1 MNQYRT
7 HTCGEL
13 REEQIGQT
21 VLLSGWIDTIRDHGG
36 VTFLDLRDQ
45 FGITQ
50 IVLHEEFKASK
61 ESVITITGAVKKRN
75 ADTVNPKIETGT
87 VEVHAEKVVV
97 QSRAVN
103 SLPFEI
109 SESKKTRE
117 EVRLCHR
124 FLDLRNPAVKKN
136 ILFRAKVVSFLRA
149 KMEALGFTEIQT
161 PILTSSSPEGARD
174 YLVPSRKHHGKF
186 YALPQAPQ
194 IFKQLLMVSGFDRYF
209 QIAPCFRDEDAR
221 ADRSPGEF
229 YQLDFEMAFAG
240 QEDVFGVAEAVLYD
254 VFKNFSGKPVS
265 PAPFKRITFAES
277 MLKYGTDKP
286 DLRNP
291 LIIEDM
297 TQFFADVDFA
307 PFKKVPVRGIAAP
320 GAAKQ
325 SKSFFERMLAFAVEI
340 GMKGLGYIS
349 VMEDGSLKG
358 PIVKFLSE
366 QKQAALRKD
375 LSLKENDVLFFI
387 ADDPKTVDGLAGKIR
402 TELGSQLKM
411 LKDSFEMCFIVD
423 FPMYG
428 ESEEPS
434 SSMTSPIEFTHNP
447 FSMPQGGLEALKA
460 KDPLDILA
468 WQYDIVCNGV
478 ELSSGAVR
486 NHLPEVMTK
495 AFEIAGYTQADIE
508 KKFPALWNAFHYG
521 APPHAGMAPGI
532 DRIVML
538 LTEEENIREVIA
550 FPMNSSAQD
559 LLMNAPCEVTEYQLR
574 EVHIKVRQRN

>member
-1 MNQYRT
+1 MDLMNQYRT

-13 REEQIGQT
+13 REEHTGQT
-21 VLLSGWIDTIRDHGG
+21 VTISGWVDTIRDHGG

-45 FGITQ
+45 YGVTQ
-50 IVLHEEFKASK
+50 IVLHNEFNFGK
-61 ESVITITGAVKKRN
+61 ESVITVTGAVKKRD
-75 ADTVNPKIETGT
+75 AETINPKIETGT
-87 VEVHAEKVVV
+87 VEVHADTLVI
-97 QSRAVN
+97 QSKAVHT
-103 SLPFEI
+103 LPFDI
-109 SESKKTRE
+109 SESKNTRE
-117 EVRLCHR
+117 EVRLCYR
-124 FLDLRNPAVKKN
+124 FLDLRNPEVKKN
-136 ILFRAKVVSFLRA
+136 IFLRSKVISFLRA
-149 KMEALGFTEIQT
+149 KMEQLGFTEFQT

-240 QEDVFGVAEAVLYD
+240 QEDVFHVAENAMYG
-254 VFKNFSGKPVS
+254 VFKTFSNKAVS
-265 PAPFKRITFAES
+265 PVPFIKIPYAES
-277 MLKYGTDKP
+277 LLKYGTDKP

-291 LIIEDM
+291 LVITDL
-297 TQFFADVDFA
+297 TSFFADVDFQ
-307 PFKKVPVRGIAAP
+307 PFKNILVRGIVTP
-320 GAAKQ
+320 GAALQ
-325 SKSFFERMLAFAVEI
+325 SKSFFEKMLAYATEI

-349 VMEDGSLKG
+349 VLEDGSLKG

-366 QKQAALRKD
+366 EKQNTLRKNLD
-375 LSLKENDVLFFI
+375 LKINDTLFFI
-387 ADDPKTVDGLAGKIR
+387 ADVPAKVNSLAGQIR
-402 TELGSQLKM
+402 TALGNQLNLIDKNRFEL
-411 LKDSFEMCFIVD
+411 CFIVD

-428 ESEEPS
+428 INEE
-434 SSMTSPIEFTHNP
+434 TGEVEFTHNP
-447 FSMPQGGLEALKA
+447 FSMPQGGLQALETKN
-460 KDPLDILA
+460 PLDILA

-486 NHLPEVMTK
+486 NHLPEVMVK

-508 KKFPALWNAFHYG
+508 KKFPALYNAFQYG

-538 LTEEENIREVIA
+538 LAEEENIREVVA

-559 LLMNAPCEVTEYQLR
+559 LLMGAPCEVTEQQLR
-574 EVHIKVRQRN
+574 EVHIKVRQSK